1 MTTVRTGVAL
11 ALAASFAIAT
21 GCGLDDRGTAARRA
35 ASGGDGGVTG
45 AGGASTTTGA
55 GGASTSTTGAGGT
68 TTTSSAGGSGGTTT
82 GAGGAGGTT
91 TSAGGAGGTTTSAGG
106 AGGTTSSAGGAG
118 GTTSSAGGAGG
129 TTSTPLEDCFNGKDD
144 DKNGHV
150 DCADPACAPSASC
163 VDDPAGWDLVRFA
176 SVPFG
181 GSQPVPCPDGSA
193 PKVLFAEPS
202 AAGCA
207 ACACSFSGAACSA
220 PRISCWYS
228 QITCSSD
235 SSFDRQA
242 ATADCVDDIGVPVD
256 ALLSWCK
263 LTDAPYRTAQGTCSA
278 GGGAL
283 APAEPWAL
291 ELHVCPV
298 VTAAKGGGCLGV
310 QACAAKIAAAPYDGP
325 LCVAKDGDEPC
336 PAGYSSSSTQAY
348 AGADDTRACSA
359 CSCDTSAITCSGG
372 GYYAMDKG
380 GCKGGKTLVNSH
392 KCTDTSGKLDL
403 GSGSLLPVLAAPSQG
418 TCAGGQPSGAVT
430 PKGARKL
437 CCAAP

>member
-91 TSAGGAGGTTTSAGG
+91 TSAGGAGGTTSSAGG

-220 PRISCWYS
+220 PRISCWYY
-228 QITCSSD
+228 QITCSFG

-242 ATADCVDDIGVPVD
+242 ATADCVDDIGVPDV
-256 ALLSWCK
+256 ALLSSCK
-263 LTDAPYRTAQGTCSA
+263 LTGAPYRTAQGTCSA

-298 VTAAKGGGCLGV
+298 VTAAKGGGCLGG

-380 GCKGGKTLVNSH
+380 GCNGGKTLVDSGN
-392 KCTDTSGKLDL
+392 CTGTSGELDQ